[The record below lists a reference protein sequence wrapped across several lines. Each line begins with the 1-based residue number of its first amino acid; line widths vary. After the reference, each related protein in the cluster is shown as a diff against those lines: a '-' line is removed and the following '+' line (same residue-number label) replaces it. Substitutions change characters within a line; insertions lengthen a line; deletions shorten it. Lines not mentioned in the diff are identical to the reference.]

1 MNRKTESI
9 NKLINQNR
17 ELKKNEES
25 LQKKMETLE
34 KQFSYLRSKGP
45 RTTNP
50 ITSGNNSTVGEMAST
65 HSSMNGSQAGESLE
79 EIWSVVIDMKE
90 KMEQIKGSFQNGTDE
105 KYKELTLT
113 LNEKELEL
121 TKIISQYDTK
131 VRETKAESRSEVQEL
146 KRKHRAELERL
157 EGDVDKLKREKL
169 DLMRK
174 IRELEMEKS
183 SAVINS
189 QKATHLQDQVNSL
202 QLELRLKEETRVLD
216 QQVIIEFVQQTE
228 QSQTSR
234 ANLEDRYR
242 DFKKKAVE
250 SRERIVKA
258 FNLVISKVY
267 RKKASD
273 KELQEYFDKL
283 AEDEYKMIASHCEDL
298 KLGLKRK

>member
-1 MNRKTESI
+1 MNRKTDSI

-17 ELKKNEES
+17 ELKKNEET

-45 RTTNP
+45 RTANP
-50 ITSGNNSTVGEMAST
+50 LSGNNSMVGDNAST

-105 KYKELTLT
+105 KYKELTLA

-131 VRETKAESRSEVQEL
+131 VRDTKAESRSEVQEL

-258 FNLVISKVY
+258 FNLVISKIY

-283 AEDEYKMIASHCEDL
+283 ADDEYKMIASHCEDL